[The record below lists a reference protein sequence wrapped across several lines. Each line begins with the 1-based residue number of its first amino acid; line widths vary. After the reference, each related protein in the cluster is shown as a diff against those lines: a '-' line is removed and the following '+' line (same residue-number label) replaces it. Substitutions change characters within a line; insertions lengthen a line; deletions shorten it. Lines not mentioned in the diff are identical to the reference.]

1 MVFGDLGR
9 YPVEFFIKQRTLNYW
24 GKIITSMDHKINK
37 ILYQLAITLEKKR
50 ILKKSDWLLYV
61 KTALNDCNM
70 YNCWLNQ
77 SICEK
82 SLVLFKRNVKK
93 ALTNYYSYKW
103 KEDINNSN
111 LCYNYRIFKE
121 ELKLEEGFY
130 RNMAI

>member
-1 MVFGDLGR
+1 MYSRWLRPWYIKVIN

-24 GKIITSMDHKINK
+24 GKIITSKDHKINK

-50 ILKKSDWLLYV
+50 ILKKSGWLLYV
-61 KTALNDCNM
+61 KTALNDSNM

-93 ALTNYYSYKW
+93 ASGKRTLITATYVT
-103 KEDINNSN
+103 I
-111 LCYNYRIFKE
+111 I
-121 ELKLEEGFY
+121 EL
-130 RNMAI
+130 